1 MTYLVKTL
9 PTQLS
14 YYNIL
19 KELLSD
25 IFGLFIFTFGI
36 VHAIGEEPMIDTKT
50 TLAYSVLATGHIF
63 TNYSNNV
70 QFIFYM
76 TANTQG
82 ISLQGEE
89 CKIVHIHLFI
99 SNIYFFF
106 FFLHIGPTYDPSY

>member
-82 ISLQGEE
+82 ISLQGEVP
-89 CKIVHIHLFI
+89 ILYPLYISIIFFSIFFAHWSHL
-99 SNIYFFF
+99 
-106 FFLHIGPTYDPSY
+106 